1 MLARSRSK
9 RRFLIQVVIIIACC
23 LIFGLCEPTFSRA
36 IMNNSDCRGSMR
48 GVGVGAYLD
57 SRCANV
63 LNFTNW
69 GQLEPGTSESLTC
82 YVQNEGR
89 TAGFLSLSEMDWNP
103 SNASRFVS
111 LHWNYT
117 DGLLYPGQ
125 VADITLTLTFSANVP
140 RGFSFTFSSV
150 IIFAS

>member
-1 MLARSRSK
+1 MLARSMSK
-9 RRFLIQVVIIIACC
+9 RRFLIQVVIIACC
-23 LIFGLCEPTFSRA
+23 LIFGLCEPTFSSA
-36 IMNNSDCRGSMR
+36 IRNNSDRRGSTR
-48 GVGVGAYLD
+48 GVGVYSD
-57 SRCANV
+57 SRCANT
-63 LNFTNW
+63 LNFINW
-69 GQLEPGTSESLTC
+69 GQLEPGASESLTC
-82 YVQNEGR
+82 YVRNEGR

-117 DGLLYPGQ
+117 DGLLYSGQ
-125 VADITLTLTFSANVP
+125 VADITLTLTLSANVP

>member
-1 MLARSRSK
+1 MSK
-9 RRFLIQVVIIIACC
+9 RRFLLRVVIIIACC
-23 LIFGLCEPTFSRA
+23 VIFGVCEPTFSRV
-36 IMNNSDCRGSMR
+36 IRNNSSRRGSVR
-48 GVGVGAYLD
+48 GVGVGVYSD
-57 SRCANV
+57 SQCVNA
-63 LNFTNW
+63 LNFINW
-69 GQLEPGTSESLTC
+69 GQLEPAASESLTC
-82 YVQNEGR
+82 YVRNEGR

-125 VADITLTLTFSANVP
+125 VADITLTLTLSVDVP

>member
-1 MLARSRSK
+1 
-9 RRFLIQVVIIIACC
+9 
-23 LIFGLCEPTFSRA
+23 
-36 IMNNSDCRGSMR
+36 
-48 GVGVGAYLD
+48 VGVYSD
-57 SRCANV
+57 SRCANA
-63 LNFTNW
+63 LNFINW
-69 GQLEPGTSESLTC
+69 GQLEPGASESLTC
-82 YVQNEGR
+82 YVRNEGR

-125 VADITLTLTFSANVP
+125 VADTKLTLTLSANVP

>member
-1 MLARSRSK
+1 MLARSMSK
-9 RRFLIQVVIIIACC
+9 RRFLIQVVIIISCC

-36 IMNNSDCRGSMR
+36 IRNNSDRRGSTR
-48 GVGVGAYLD
+48 GVCVGVYSD
-57 SRCANV
+57 SRCANA
-63 LNFTNW
+63 LNFINW
-69 GQLEPGTSESLTC
+69 GQLEPGASESLTC
-82 YVQNEGR
+82 YVRNEGR

-125 VADITLTLTFSANVP
+125 VADIKLTLTLSANVP